1 MYQRL
6 QKVGLCL
13 SHCCTVKVV
22 EHLGDH
28 FDWKV
33 KEWQGV
39 AEGKLSTSQVII
51 NNSKLKVLKAVNLM
65 TKIFCSF

>member
-1 MYQRL
+1 
-6 QKVGLCL
+6 
-13 SHCCTVKVV
+13 V

-39 AEGKLSTSQVII
+39 AEGKLSTLQVII
-51 NNSKLKVLKAVNLM
+51 NNSLIKGAK
-65 TKIFCSF
+65 SS